1 MIPLTLLSAIKA
13 HDFTAIRNICFAL
26 SEEERQELKSY
37 FARKNFNFI
46 FREVLEKEKRYH
58 FSNKELAIISYTIMC
73 VCNTLEE
80 VRKIETFQNI
90 EPYVKGNYYYFL
102 SSLEDEVLLDFVQT
116 PQGAYMIEGIQLMYK
131 DNPLEMS
138 FQILWS
144 VYKAGYIAI
153 NEGVFIQRM
162 YDLNWFKWF
171 KADEHLTKYLLKHP
185 ETVVLFPSVPA
196 YIQDTIF
203 TTEEWKKIYHTL
215 NKKGYFTNKNAIL
228 HAFIEALLNPWK
240 KTVLD
245 MYCRWIETLEP
256 SLQELLSNQHTLFA
270 LLSSDKTSVVN
281 FVMKLIKEIS
291 NEKGFDFQAFA
302 DNFAL
307 CFTTQKIAK
316 SQLIGLDI
324 LAKHY
329 KQQAPANI
337 EYREQLVVLFTVPDA
352 KLQEKV
358 ASLLTT
364 YFGGEGLTEVV
375 ALYQDYL
382 KGKAQD
388 LLQSLPSPNSSENSE
403 NSENSQTVC
412 AARTSQTASTAR
424 PLTPV
429 PCPLTPDDLLF
440 LIGDCIRER
449 SPLVLDL
456 FFEGLNQLQAQIP
469 ADYPE
474 QVKPYLKQLLSNE
487 RAVTSLFYQFLD
499 SWCNQSPIPLVY
511 NTNKEWNEL
520 QELYKE
526 KKYSQAEKFNKLRE
540 IHVSANKAKKIFPF
554 FFNKIACA
562 LQKLKEKDT
571 LPFIST
577 PTHAPFYIEPLTFLE
592 RIIQYEKAGKTPMQ
606 EDVII
611 GLNRLLPTEIT
622 EAQKQLA
629 LSLTGNYAPALQYYF
644 EVNKQI
650 TITDATRVLW
660 GQVLRLKDINGVFP
674 ELEIPQ
680 KPNLQGLVRPFY
692 LKYEVELTK
701 INGVERNKII
711 LEDNWDKKHST
722 YSYYNELGAN
732 YYNVSPMGKVIDED
746 IDYELS
752 LNPRYIDGWLCKY
765 LLTYTQGMD
774 SESLSEATRVMS
786 LLLQYNLPIYH
797 GGWLMVATCLLAERK
812 PLRDLATEYI
822 LLVLQRGETLTYLTE
837 AIGTFLAHK
846 YAPIARFVEFLDLP
860 TRDPKVKAFQKAVVE
875 AYLPLAEKQE
885 KKPTNHKKLV
895 SFLIN

>member
-1 MIPLTLLSAIKA
+1 MNDSLLSAIKA
-13 HDFTAIRNICFAL
+13 LDFTAIRNICLAL
-26 SEEERQELKSY
+26 SQEERQELKSY

-46 FREVLEKEKRYH
+46 FREVLKEEKRYH

-80 VRKIETFQNI
+80 VRKIELFQNI
-90 EPYVKGNYYYFL
+90 EPYIKGNYYYFL
-102 SSLEDEVLLDFVQT
+102 SSLEDGVLLDFVQS
-116 PQGAYMIEGIQLMYK
+116 PQGAYMIEGIQLMCK
-131 DNPLEMS
+131 DNPSKMS

-144 VYKAGYIAI
+144 VYKAGYIPL

-162 YDLNWFKWF
+162 YDLNWF

-215 NKKGYFTNKNAIL
+215 DKKGYFTNKNTIL

-256 SLQELLSNQHTLFA
+256 SHQELLSNQHTLFA

-291 NEKGFDFQAFA
+291 SEKDFDFQAFA

-307 CFTTQKIAK
+307 CFVTQKIAK

-329 KQQAPANI
+329 KQQAPANPD
-337 EYREQLVVLFTVPDA
+337 YREQLAVLFTVPDA

-358 ASLLTT
+358 ASILTT
-364 YFGGEGLTEVV
+364 YFSGEGLAEVV
-375 ALYQDYL
+375 APYQDYL
-382 KGKAQD
+382 KGKAQE
-388 LLQSLPSPNSSENSE
+388 LLPFESHNSSESSDPSYSNEPNSLTKE
-403 NSENSQTVC
+403 ITR
-412 AARTSQTASTAR
+412 AARTPKTW
-424 PLTPV
+424 
-429 PCPLTPDDLLF
+429 DDLLF

-449 SPLVLDL
+449 SPLALDL

-474 QVKPYLKQLLSNE
+474 QVKPYLNQLLSNE

-499 SWCNQSPIPLVY
+499 SWCSQSPIPLIY
-511 NTNKEWNEL
+511 NTNKEWEEL

-540 IHVSANKAKKIFPF
+540 IHVNANKAKKIFPF
-554 FFNKIACA
+554 FFNKIACT
-562 LQKLKEKDT
+562 LLKLKEKDT

-577 PTHAPFYIEPLTFLE
+577 PTHTPFYIDPQVYLE
-592 RIIQYEKAGKTPMQ
+592 RIIQYEKAGKTPMW

-611 GLNRLLPTEIT
+611 GLNRLLSTETT

-629 LSLTGNYAPALQYYF
+629 LSLTGDYAPALQYYF
-644 EVNKQI
+644 EVSNTI
-650 TITDATRVLW
+650 TITNATRVLW
-660 GQVLRLKDINGVFP
+660 GQVLRLKDIDGVFP

-692 LKYEVELTK
+692 LKYEVKPTK

-765 LLTYTQGMD
+765 LLPYTQGMD
-774 SESLSEATRVMS
+774 RESLSEATRVMS
-786 LLLQYNLPIYH
+786 LLLEHHLPIYH

-812 PLRDLATEYI
+812 NLRDLATEYI
-822 LLVLQRGETLTYLTE
+822 LLSLQKGETLTYLAE

-860 TRDPKVKAFQKAVVE
+860 TRDPKIKAFQKAVVE

-895 SFLIN
+895 AFSC

>member
-1 MIPLTLLSAIKA
+1 MNDSLLSAIKA
-13 HDFTAIRNICFAL
+13 HDFTAIRNICFTL
-26 SEEERQELKSY
+26 SQEERQELKSY

-46 FREVLEKEKRYH
+46 FREVLKEEKRYH

-80 VRKIETFQNI
+80 VRKIELFQNI
-90 EPYVKGNYYYFL
+90 EPYIKGNYYYFL

-153 NEGVFIQRM
+153 NEGIFLQRM

-256 SLQELLSNQHTLFA
+256 SHQELLYNQHTLFA

-291 NEKGFDFQAFA
+291 SEKDFDFQAFA

-307 CFTTQKIAK
+307 CFATQKIAK
-316 SQLIGLDI
+316 SQLIGLSI
-324 LAKHY
+324 LENSY
-329 KQQAPANI
+329 KKQAPTNPD
-337 EYREQLVVLFTVPDA
+337 YREQLAVLFTIPDA

-364 YFGGEGLTEVV
+364 YFSEEGLAEVV
-375 ALYQDYL
+375 APYQDYL
-382 KGKAQD
+382 KGKAQE
-388 LLQSLPSPNSSENSE
+388 LLPFESHNSSESSDPSYSNEPNSLTKE
-403 NSENSQTVC
+403 IAR
-412 AARTSQTASTAR
+412 AAC
-424 PLTPV
+424 TPK
-429 PCPLTPDDLLF
+429 TWDDLLF

-474 QVKPYLKQLLSNE
+474 QVKPYLKQLFSNE

-499 SWCNQSPIPLVY
+499 SWCSQSSIPLVY
-511 NTNKEWNEL
+511 NTNKEWEEL

-554 FFNKIACA
+554 FFNKIACS
-562 LQKLKEKDT
+562 LLKLKEKDT

-611 GLNRLLPTEIT
+611 GLNRLLSTEIT
-622 EAQKQLA
+622 EEQKQLA
-629 LSLTGNYAPALQYYF
+629 LSLTGDYTPALQYYF
-644 EVNKQI
+644 EVSNAI

-660 GQVLRLKDINGVFP
+660 GQVLRLKDIDGVFP

-765 LLTYTQGMD
+765 LLPYTQGMD

-786 LLLQYNLPIYH
+786 LLLEHHLPIYH

-812 PLRDLATEYI
+812 NLRDLAAEYI
-822 LLVLQRGETLTYLTE
+822 LLSLQKGETLTYLAE
-837 AIGTFLAHK
+837 AIGTLLAHK
-846 YAPIARFVEFLDLP
+846 YAPITRFIEFLDLP
-860 TRDPKVKAFQKAVVE
+860 TRDPKIKGFQKSVVE

-895 SFLIN
+895 AFSC

>member
-1 MIPLTLLSAIKA
+1 MKENLLSAIKA

-26 SEEERQELKSY
+26 SEQERNDLIHTLQTARWEQLYHNTQKKAPRLALEERNYFSYSLLCLCRTSEELKEIKLSGETFSSNDQMILY
-37 FARKNFNFI
+37 MSRI
-46 FREVLEKEKRYH
+46 H
-58 FSNKELAIISYTIMC
+58 FSEILNLIVTQEGKYLITLFKSFSEEDLLTEFAFQNLWTLYQKGIITYNENLFIEKFFFRNYRNITDEPFVDFLLENKEISEKIFAIVPQHITQ
-73 VCNTLEE
+73 E
-80 VRKIETFQNI
+80 V
-90 EPYVKGNYYYFL
+90 PYPSDAWKELYH
-102 SSLEDEVLLDFVQT
+102 
-116 PQGAYMIEGIQLMYK
+116 
-131 DNPLEMS
+131 
-138 FQILWS
+138 ILQ
-144 VYKAGYIAI
+144 A
-153 NEGVFIQRM
+153 
-162 YDLNWFKWF
+162 
-171 KADEHLTKYLLKHP
+171 
-185 ETVVLFPSVPA
+185 
-196 YIQDTIF
+196 
-203 TTEEWKKIYHTL
+203 
-215 NKKGYFTNKNAIL
+215 KGYFADRSIVGS
-228 HAFIEALLNPWK
+228 HIEALLNPYK
-240 KTVLD
+240 KNILD
-245 MYCRWIETLEP
+245 FYCRIIETFEP
-256 SLQELLSNQHTLFA
+256 TRQELLSHQSTFFA

-291 NEKGFDFQAFA
+291 SEKDFDFQTFA

-307 CFTTQKIAK
+307 CFATQKIAK

-329 KQQAPANI
+329 KKQAPTNPH
-337 EYREQLVVLFTVPDA
+337 YREQLVVLFTVPDV

-364 YFGGEGLTEVV
+364 YFGGEGLAEVV
-375 ALYQDYL
+375 VPYQDYL
-382 KGKAQD
+382 KGKAQE
-388 LLQSLPSPNSSENSE
+388 LLQSLPSPNSSETSE
-403 NSENSQTVC
+403 TACVAHTSETVRE
-412 AARTSQTASTAR
+412 AH
-424 PLTPV
+424 TPRSW
-429 PCPLTPDDLLF
+429 DDLLF

-499 SWCNQSPIPLVY
+499 SWCSQSPIPLVY

-520 QELYKE
+520 QELYNE

-554 FFNKIACA
+554 LFNKIACT
-562 LQKLKEKDT
+562 LRKLKKKET

-592 RIIQYEKAGKTPMQ
+592 RIIQYEKAGKTPIQ

-611 GLNRLLPTEIT
+611 GLNRLLPNEIT

-629 LSLTGNYAPALQYYF
+629 LSLTGDYAPALQYYF
-644 EVNKQI
+644 EVSKTI

-660 GQVLRLKDINGVFP
+660 GQVLRLKDIDGVFP

-774 SESLSEATRVMS
+774 RESLSEATRVMS
-786 LLLQYNLPIYH
+786 LILEHHLPIYH

-822 LLVLQRGETLTYLTE
+822 LLALQRGETLTYLAE
-837 AIGTFLAHK
+837 AIGTLLAHK
-846 YAPIARFVEFLDLP
+846 YAPIARFVEFLDIP
-860 TRDPKVKAFQKAVVE
+860 TRDPKVKAFQKSVVE

>member
-1 MIPLTLLSAIKA
+1 MKENLLSAIKA

-80 VRKIETFQNI
+80 VRKIELFQNI
-90 EPYVKGNYYYFL
+90 EPYIKGNYYYFL

-131 DNPLEMS
+131 DNSLEMS

-144 VYKAGYIAI
+144 VYKAGYIPL

-162 YDLNWFKWF
+162 YDLNWF

-185 ETVVLFPSVPA
+185 ETVVLFPSVPT

-256 SLQELLSNQHTLFA
+256 SHQELLSNQHTLFA

-291 NEKGFDFQAFA
+291 SEKNFDFQAFA

-307 CFTTQKIAK
+307 CFVTQKIAK

-329 KQQAPANI
+329 KKQAPANPD
-337 EYREQLVVLFTVPDA
+337 YREQLAVLFTVPDA

-358 ASLLTT
+358 ASLLNT
-364 YFGGEGLTEVV
+364 YFGGEGLAEVV
-375 ALYQDYL
+375 APYQDYL
-382 KGKAQD
+382 KGKAQE
-388 LLQSLPSPNSSENSE
+388 LLATLSPSENSE
-403 NSENSQTVC
+403 NSENSQIAC
-412 AARTSQTASTAR
+412 AARTSQTTCVAHTSQTACAAR
-424 PLTPV
+424 TPRTWV
-429 PCPLTPDDLLF
+429 DLLF

-499 SWCNQSPIPLVY
+499 SWCSQSPIPLVY

-520 QELYKE
+520 QELYNE

-540 IHVSANKAKKIFPF
+540 IHISANKAKKIFPF
-554 FFNKIACA
+554 FFNKIACT
-562 LQKLKEKDT
+562 LRKLKEKDT

-592 RIIQYEKAGKTPMQ
+592 RIIQYEKVGKTPIQ

-611 GLNRLLPTEIT
+611 GLNRLLPNEIT

-629 LSLTGNYAPALQYYF
+629 LSLTGDYAPALQYYF

-650 TITDATRVLW
+650 AVTDATRVLW
-660 GQVLRLKDINGVFP
+660 GQVLRLKDIDGVFP

-711 LEDNWDKKHST
+711 LEGNWDKKHST
-722 YSYYNELGAN
+722 YSYYNDLGAN

-774 SESLSEATRVMS
+774 RESLSEATRVMS

-797 GGWLMVATCLLAERK
+797 GGWLIVATCLLAERK

-837 AIGTFLAHK
+837 AIGTLLAHK

-860 TRDPKVKAFQKAVVE
+860 TRDPKVKAFQKSVVE

-885 KKPTNHKKLV
+885 KKPTNHKKLA

>member
-1 MIPLTLLSAIKA
+1 MIPPTLLSAIKA
-13 HDFTAIRNICFAL
+13 HDFTAIRTICFGL

-90 EPYVKGNYYYFL
+90 EPYIKGNYYYFL

-144 VYKAGYIAI
+144 VYKAGYIPL

-162 YDLNWFKWF
+162 YDLNWF

-215 NKKGYFTNKNAIL
+215 NKKGYLTNKNAIL

-256 SLQELLSNQHTLFA
+256 SHQELLSNQHTLFA

-291 NEKGFDFQAFA
+291 NEKDFDFQAFA

-316 SQLIGLDI
+316 SQLIGLGI
-324 LAKHY
+324 LENNY
-329 KQQAPANI
+329 KKQAPTNPD
-337 EYREQLVVLFTVPDA
+337 YREQLAVLFTVPDTQ
-352 KLQEKV
+352 LQEKV
-358 ASLLTT
+358 ANLLTT
-364 YFGGEGLTEVV
+364 YFNHEGLPEVI
-375 ALYQDYL
+375 APYRDYL

-388 LLQSLPSPNSSENSE
+388 LFQSLPSLNSSENSE
-403 NSENSQTVC
+403 NSQT
-412 AARTSQTASTAR
+412 AREARTPRTW
-424 PLTPV
+424 
-429 PCPLTPDDLLF
+429 DDLLF

-474 QVKPYLKQLLSNE
+474 QVKPYLKQFLSNE

-499 SWCNQSPIPLVY
+499 SWCSQSPIPLVY

-526 KKYSQAEKFNKLRE
+526 KKYSQAEKFYKLRE

-554 FFNKIACA
+554 FFNKIACT
-562 LQKLKEKDT
+562 LQKLKEKDP

-629 LSLTGNYAPALQYYF
+629 LSLTGDYTPALQYYF

-650 TITDATRVLW
+650 AVTDATRVLW
-660 GQVLRLKDINGVFP
+660 GQVLRLKDIDGVFP

-746 IDYELS
+746 IEYELS

-812 PLRDLATEYI
+812 PLRDLAAEYI
-822 LLVLQRGETLTYLTE
+822 LLSLQKGETLSYLAE
-837 AIGTFLAHK
+837 AIGTLLAHK

-860 TRDPKVKAFQKAVVE
+860 TRDPKVKDFQKAVVE

-895 SFLIN
+895 EFNR

>member
-1 MIPLTLLSAIKA
+1 MKENLLSAIKA

-58 FSNKELAIISYTIMC
+58 FSNKELALISYTIMC

-80 VRKIETFQNI
+80 VRKIELFQNI
-90 EPYVKGNYYYFL
+90 EPYIKGNYYYFL
-102 SSLEDEVLLDFVQT
+102 SSLEDEVLLDFVQS
-116 PQGAYMIEGIQLMYK
+116 PQGAYMIEGIQQMYK

-144 VYKAGYIAI
+144 VYKAGYIPL

-162 YDLNWFKWF
+162 YDLNWFK
-171 KADEHLTKYLLKHP
+171 ADEYLTKYLLKHP

-203 TTEEWKKIYHTL
+203 TTEEWKKIYYTL

-228 HAFIEALLNPWK
+228 HSFIEALLNPWK

-256 SLQELLSNQHTLFA
+256 SHQELLSNQHTLFA

-291 NEKGFDFQAFA
+291 SEKNFDFQSFA

-307 CFTTQKIAK
+307 CFTIQKIAK

-329 KQQAPANI
+329 KKQAPANPD
-337 EYREQLVVLFTVPDA
+337 YREQLAVLFTVPDA

-358 ASLLTT
+358 ANLLTT
-364 YFGGEGLTEVV
+364 YFNQEGLPEVITP
-375 ALYQDYL
+375 YCDYL

-388 LLQSLPSPNSSENSE
+388 LLQSLPSLNSSENSE
-403 NSENSQTVC
+403 NSENSQTAR
-412 AARTSQTASTAR
+412 AARTSQTARTPKIAR
-424 PLTPV
+424 AARTLTPE
-429 PCPLTPDDLLF
+429 DLLF

-474 QVKPYLKQLLSNE
+474 QVKPYLKQFLSNE
-487 RAVTSLFYQFLD
+487 RAITSLFYQFLD
-499 SWCNQSPIPLVY
+499 SWCSQSPIPLVY

-526 KKYSQAEKFNKLRE
+526 KKYSQAEKFYKLRE

-629 LSLTGNYAPALQYYF
+629 RSLTGDYTPALQYYF

-650 TITDATRVLW
+650 AVTDATRVLW
-660 GQVLRLKDINGVFP
+660 GQVLRLKDIDGVFP

-774 SESLSEATRVMS
+774 RESLSEATRVMS
-786 LLLQYNLPIYH
+786 LLLEHHLPIYH

-812 PLRDLATEYI
+812 PLRDLAAEYI
-822 LLVLQRGETLTYLTE
+822 LLSLQREETLSYLAE
-837 AIGTFLAHK
+837 AIGTLLAHK

-860 TRDPKVKAFQKAVVE
+860 TRDPKVKDFQKSVVE

-895 SFLIN
+895 SW